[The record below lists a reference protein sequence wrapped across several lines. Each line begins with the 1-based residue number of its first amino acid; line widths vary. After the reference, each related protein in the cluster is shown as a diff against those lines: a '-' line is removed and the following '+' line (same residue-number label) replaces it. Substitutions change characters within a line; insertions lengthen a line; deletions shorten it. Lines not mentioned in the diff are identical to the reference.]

1 MWFFFKKSILKAQL
15 FKNAIWSSQSLS
27 VLSPKLPNL
36 PASFIFRTWDTTE
49 SQDASD
55 LHCLSRPAEDPP
67 GAQPTYRS
75 APGQAQPLGLERQLQ
90 LGTIELSV
98 SFSPKQSDLFYFFL
112 KGNIPA
118 WAIWFFL
125 SQFTTKTKSQRW
137 GCYCVQHE
145 QNLLGPQGPFVQRKL
160 RKCSFWC
167 FYSKVDPNLKTVVT
181 CKLEIT
187 IRLLLWNSVYP
198 SVKREEL

>member
-118 WAIWFFL
+118 WAIWFFCPSL
-125 SQFTTKTKSQRW
+125 
-137 GCYCVQHE
+137 
-145 QNLLGPQGPFVQRKL
+145 QRKQ
-160 RKCSFWC
+160 
-167 FYSKVDPNLKTVVT
+167 KVRGGVVT
-181 CKLEIT
+181 VFNMNKTYWGRRDLLSKGSSENVPFGAFTLKWIQ
-187 IRLLLWNSVYP
+187 ISRLLLPASLRSQSDCFYGTQ
-198 SVKREEL
+198 STHL